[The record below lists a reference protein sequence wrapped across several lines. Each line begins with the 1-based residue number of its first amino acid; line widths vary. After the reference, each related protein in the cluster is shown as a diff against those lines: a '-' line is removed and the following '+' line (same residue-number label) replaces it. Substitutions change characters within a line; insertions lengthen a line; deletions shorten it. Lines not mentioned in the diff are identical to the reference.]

1 VDAARTQPALG
12 QLLIEQGVLTP
23 AQFERVL
30 AVHRH
35 NDKPLSDIIV
45 EHGLA
50 ERHMIEAAL
59 VDHSASR
66 ESNVIAIDSAARGAS
81 GRPEEDAAWQRRLFD
96 LAGSSEAAPAESSRQ
111 PRKPR
116 GIKRKL
122 ARNLEA
128 YLARSAAELDE
139 RGEILQRRAT
149 ALAAELERVSTAET
163 AFEERARRLRELDL
177 AGGEPAS
184 RIDELLG
191 LIGER
196 DTRLEALGAQH
207 DDLGQR
213 LELAQA
219 GLTQAQAVI
228 AEREDQLLSREE
240 RIAELLQE
248 VEASQKSWKLAER
261 NLTEREETLTR
272 LQTANEAQL
281 ENLAELRGS
290 LADAL
295 AECAQKD
302 DQLRSGELTRAAVA
316 EELERTSARLQT
328 AEQALAERDETL
340 AKLEAANA
348 AQRDD
353 LGEVRGVLD
362 EGMTRIA
369 ELEQELEQT
378 WSQLL
383 DARKKVQQLQSE
395 NSELASSHD
404 QRVGEL
410 RASFEGEVHT
420 RRQHEERL
428 EQLSAG
434 LVERERHVSE
444 LREKLGRRER
454 ELEGLRRDIAE
465 RNAALAEELD
475 ALRATLRVTSEG
487 AGDDSVAPQDDPTP
501 APGGLSGETTYL
513 CFVPIAG
520 SYALVERSGPL
531 PKPGDEIT
539 GPEYGGRRFLVS
551 QVAQSP
557 LPLDR
562 RMCAYLLALD

>member
-96 LAGSSEAAPAESSRQ
+96 LAGSSDAAPAESSRQ

-219 GLTQAQAVI
+219 ALTRAQAVI
-228 AEREDQLLSREE
+228 AEREDQFLSGEE
-240 RIAELLQE
+240 RMAELLQE
-248 VEASQKSWKLAER
+248 VEASQK
-261 NLTEREETLTR
+261 
-272 LQTANEAQL
+272 
-281 ENLAELRGS
+281 LRGS

-302 DQLRSGELTRAAVA
+302 DQLRSSELTRAAVA

-378 WSQLL
+378 GSQLL
-383 DARKKVQQLQSE
+383 DALRKVQQLQSE

-410 RASFEGEVHT
+410 RASFEGEVQT
-420 RRQHEERL
+420 RRQHEGRL
-428 EQLSAG
+428 EQLGAR
-434 LVERERHVSE
+434 LVERERQVSE
-444 LREKLGRRER
+444 LMEKLGRREG
-454 ELEGLRRDIAE
+454 ELEGLRRDTDE
-465 RNAALAEELD
+465 RNAALAQELD
-475 ALRATLRVTSEG
+475 ALRATLQVTGEG
-487 AGDDSVAPQDDPTP
+487 AGDDSVAQQDDPTP
-501 APGGLSGETTYL
+501 APGGVTGETTYL

-539 GPEYGGRRFLVS
+539 GPDYGGRRFLVS
-551 QVAQSP
+551 QVTRSP